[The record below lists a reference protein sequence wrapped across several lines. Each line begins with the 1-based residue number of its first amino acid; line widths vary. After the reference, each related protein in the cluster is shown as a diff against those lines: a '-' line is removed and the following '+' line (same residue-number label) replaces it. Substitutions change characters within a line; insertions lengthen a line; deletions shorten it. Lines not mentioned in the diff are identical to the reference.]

1 MTIIGIY
8 LPICNALKGLEM
20 ATGVTFNHG
29 VAGSSPAGLTN
40 KNNNLGEK
48 SALYLPEK
56 PAWEDHGKKSADRP
70 VPPVTGL

>member
-29 VAGSSPAGLTN
+29 VLAQRAHHC
-40 KNNNLGEK
+40 K
-48 SALYLPEK
+48 A
-56 PAWEDHGKKSADRP
+56 ADR
-70 VPPVTGL
+70 